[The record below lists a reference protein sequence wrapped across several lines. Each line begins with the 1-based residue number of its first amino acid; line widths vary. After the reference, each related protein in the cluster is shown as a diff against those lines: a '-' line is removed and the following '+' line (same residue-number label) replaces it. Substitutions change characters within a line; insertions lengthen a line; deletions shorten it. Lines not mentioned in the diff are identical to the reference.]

1 MFIRVPGGFR
11 GVRVDLESSWGFRGF
26 HGRSGVSDGSRSF
39 RGFLGFQ
46 VVQGM

>member
-1 MFIRVPGGFR
+1 MFIRVPEGFR
-11 GVRVDLESSWGFRGF
+11 GFGVDLESSWGLQGF

-46 VVQGM
+46 VVQGV